1 MMLTLE
7 SVSAG
12 YGDTRVLNNVSF
24 EVRRG
29 EAVALLGRNGM
40 GKTTTL
46 RAIMGLNRAQS
57 GHIFFKGQ
65 DISRLQPFAIARLG
79 IGYAPEGR
87 QLFAPLSVVENLRIP
102 FVNKQGNR
110 SLWHA
115 RLERIYGL
123 FPVLRERSH
132 QVAGSLSGGEQQ
144 MVAIARTLIGGDEL
158 IVLDEPTEGL
168 APTVVATIV
177 GALEKLKAE
186 GVTVLLVEQN
196 THTAFAIADRGYIL
210 EKGQI
215 AAEGTTTALRQ
226 DGELLQRLLGVG
238 VTDDLLL
245 TASVQ
250 RSS

>member
-1 MMLTLE
+1 MLTLE
-7 SVSAG
+7 RVSAG
-12 YGDTRVLNNVSF
+12 YGDTRVLNDVSF

-87 QLFAPLSVVENLRIP
+87 QLFAPLSVVQNLRIP

>member
-1 MMLTLE
+1 
-7 SVSAG
+7 
-12 YGDTRVLNNVSF
+12 
-24 EVRRG
+24 
-29 EAVALLGRNGM
+29 
-40 GKTTTL
+40 
-46 RAIMGLNRAQS
+46 
-57 GHIFFKGQ
+57 
-65 DISRLQPFAIARLG
+65 
-79 IGYAPEGR
+79 
-87 QLFAPLSVVENLRIP
+87 
-102 FVNKQGNR
+102 
-110 SLWHA
+110 
-115 RLERIYGL
+115 
-123 FPVLRERSH
+123 
-132 QVAGSLSGGEQQ
+132 
-144 MVAIARTLIGGDEL
+144 MVAIARALIGGDDL

-245 TASVQ
+245 AASVQ